1 MLLPDIQIDWAV
13 HSLIKSDAA
22 LSRLAMPVLQ
32 LAAFLADTARARV
45 RDTGR
50 GPAGRMPQYSTT
62 WEGIKRWQGKAWDG
76 QRFDDTGQMWRQ
88 LRVKLN
94 TPNRARGSFVKGRKK
109 EVVSERPL
117 VIDGQIMKDKSG
129 NDIVVRRHSGGSF
142 KQNSKLAEYLAQ
154 KNRVELLAP
163 TDAELREFERLAD
176 SLMSEELSQALNL
189 EHVSFT
195 SARRARGLEARAK
208 RALRNLARARGVA

>member
-1 MLLPDIQIDWAV
+1 MLLPDIQIDYKV
-13 HSLIKSDAA
+13 HPLIESDAA

-32 LAAFLADTARARV
+32 LAAFLADTARSRV

-62 WEGIKRWQGKAWDG
+62 WEGIKRWQGKPWDG
-76 QRFDDTGQMWRQ
+76 QRFDDSGHMWNS

-94 TPNRARGSFVKGRKK
+94 TPNRARGSFVKGRKG
-109 EVVSERPL
+109 VVTERPL
-117 VIDGQIMKDKSG
+117 VIDGKVMRDKSG
-129 NDIVVRRHSGGSF
+129 NDIVVRRKGGGSF
-142 KQNSKLAEYLAQ
+142 RLNSNLAQFIAQ
-154 KNRVELLAP
+154 KNRIELLAP

-176 SLMSEELSQALNL
+176 SLMSEELSQVLNL
-189 EHVSFT
+189 EHVAFT
-195 SARRARGLEARAK
+195 SARRARGLEAKAK

>member
-62 WEGIKRWQGKAWDG
+62 WEGIKRWQGKEWDG
-76 QRFDDTGQMWRQ
+76 QRFDDSGHMWNS

-94 TPNRARGSFVKGRKK
+94 TPNRARGSFVRGRRK
-109 EVVSERPL
+109 VATERPL
-117 VIDGQIMKDKSG
+117 VIRGEIMRDKAG
-129 NDIVVRRHSGGSF
+129 NDIVVRRQGGGSF
-142 KQNSKLAEYLAQ
+142 TKNSKLAEYLAQ
-154 KNRVELLAP
+154 KGRVELLAP

-176 SLMSEELSQALNL
+176 SLMSEELSQVLNL
-189 EHVSFT
+189 EHVSFI
-195 SARRARGLEARAK
+195 SARRARGLEAKAK